1 MTLLINS
8 LGRPCPVA
16 FFRAEW
22 NAICVVHA
30 QLLPVT
36 FFFCTRLLTPPQENT
51 FPLCF
56 LSANYWGYS
65 LQFCLFWVNG
75 SSVCTGFALL
85 QHHEC
90 EENVTNELSNLC
102 RLFFLSQGKKIFMIG
117 LQVQEQRPISTQ
129 NGDGLTL
136 AANAPRTA
144 VRGATAANVR
154 PMPFRLLGWFKHWKR
169 L

>member
-1 MTLLINS
+1 MTLPINC
-8 LGRPCPVA
+8 LGRSCPVA

-36 FFFCTRLLTPPQENT
+36 FFFCTRLLTPSLENT
-51 FPLCF
+51 FPLCS
-56 LSANYWGYS
+56 LSANYWGCS

-102 RLFFLSQGKKIFMIG
+102 RLFLLSRGKKIFMIV
-117 LQVQEQRPISTQ
+117 LQVQEQRPISLRFQYTKRRWA
-129 NGDGLTL
+129 D
-136 AANAPRTA
+136 
-144 VRGATAANVR
+144 VAANVR